1 MGHEINAIAENQMQ
15 LHQQYAH
22 DLPAQKMFEAYR
34 KVINTWETV
43 LKIPGSAYKY
53 LRKSK
58 ARVVDAIQQAAPA
71 IGKEKALE
79 LFQIS
84 KSTFQI
90 WLLEVNRHCIAS
102 YFQACSKVYPNQLT
116 NKQGMEIK
124 PYLNCH
130 CFATDALKSMRA
142 I

>member
-1 MGHEINAIAENQMQ
+1 MKSMPLQKIKCNCTSN
-15 LHQQYAH
+15 
-22 DLPAQKMFEAYR
+22 LPMTCQPKKCSR
-34 KVINTWETV
+34 HTGKVMDTWKTV
-43 LKIPGSAYKY
+43 VKIPGSAYKY

-58 ARVVDAIQQAAPA
+58 ARVVDAIQKAAPA

-84 KSTFQI
+84 KSTFQT